1 MVRGRKSKEKKLK
14 KKIYIFTEGYTE
26 KNYFKIL
33 SRKYNLSS
41 SVNIEIKPE
50 VVGKSGISLLKHAVS
65 KLQKLSKAEK
75 AILGSAYIIFDKDDL
90 SDVDVEEV
98 IVESKK
104 EGINI
109 SFSNECFEVWLVA
122 HFEKPNPSFTKK
134 KLYKKMETHLSCT
147 QYERF
152 HKDNEELLKVHL
164 EDRVS
169 SAVENCKE
177 FGKFNQTQIKV
188 TPYTNIGQI
197 VKEIFDQ
204 KIY

>member
-104 EGINI
+104 K
-109 SFSNECFEVWLVA
+109 A
-122 HFEKPNPSFTKK
+122 
-134 KLYKKMETHLSCT
+134 
-147 QYERF
+147 
-152 HKDNEELLKVHL
+152 
-164 EDRVS
+164 
-169 SAVENCKE
+169 
-177 FGKFNQTQIKV
+177 
-188 TPYTNIGQI
+188 
-197 VKEIFDQ
+197 
-204 KIY
+204 